1 MKSQL
6 KTVTIEEKLHT
17 FSSSDLEG
25 SMNDVLEKL
34 NNKKIELEKTH
45 TDIRVELETEYG
57 YYDEQW
63 QNLIVYGRKK
73 TTMEEF
79 LKNKNKCILIK

>member
-1 MKSQL
+1 
-6 KTVTIEEKLHT
+6 
-17 FSSSDLEG
+17 
-25 SMNDVLEKL
+25 MNDVLEKL